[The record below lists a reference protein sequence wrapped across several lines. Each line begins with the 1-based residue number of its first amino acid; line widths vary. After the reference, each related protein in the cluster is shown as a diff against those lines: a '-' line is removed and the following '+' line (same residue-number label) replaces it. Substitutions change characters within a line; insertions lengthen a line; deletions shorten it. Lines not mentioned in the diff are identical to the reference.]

1 MAASSRPLEKPPAMV
16 ATTDGS
22 REIERV
28 AMRVFQSTLVF
39 LSGMRSTTRAKFMV
53 MPSARSA
60 LP

>member
-1 MAASSRPLEKPPAMV
+1 MV

-39 LSGMRSTTRAKFMV
+39 LSGMRSTTGAKFMV